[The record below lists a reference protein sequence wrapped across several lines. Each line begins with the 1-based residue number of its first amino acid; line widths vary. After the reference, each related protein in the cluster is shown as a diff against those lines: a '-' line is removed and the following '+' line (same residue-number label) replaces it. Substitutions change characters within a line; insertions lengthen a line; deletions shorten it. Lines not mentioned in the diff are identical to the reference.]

1 MRRMLL
7 ILLLLFTLPALA
19 DSGLEIIPLKH
30 RTHDQV
36 LPVLRPLVEAGGSVT
51 GANNKIFVRASAANR
66 AQIRQALAAID
77 TPVRRL
83 LITVAQE
90 NDSAGDE
97 QGASV
102 SGRVGGS
109 SVQGRIDGG
118 RDERGLVLR
127 GEGRD
132 ASLRA
137 QTYGTRDVS
146 TRRVRQEVQVIEGG
160 QALIRTGISIP
171 LTLTQF
177 IVGPSGGWVAQSTV
191 IRDVGSGFV
200 ARPALQGDTATVEI
214 LPQTETLTDPVSGRV
229 DASYLSTTVSGRLGE
244 WIPLGG
250 INQSGDAERSGTGY
264 YGTRGSLER
273 QRILLKVEAVD

>member
-1 MRRMLL
+1 MRRMFLL
-7 ILLLLFTLPALA
+7 ILFLLTLPALA
-19 DSGLEIIPLKH
+19 QTGLEIIPLKH

-36 LPVLRPLVEAGGSVT
+36 LPVLQPLVEEGGSIS

-66 AQIRQALAAID
+66 AQIRRALAAID

-83 LITVAQE
+83 VITVAQD
-90 NDSAGDE
+90 NDVARDE
-97 QGASV
+97 EGASV
-102 SGRVGGS
+102 SGRVGGGA
-109 SVQGRIDGG
+109 VEGRIDGG
-118 RDERGLVLR
+118 RDGRGLVIR

-132 ASLRA
+132 ASIRA

-160 QALIRTGISIP
+160 QALIRTGVSIP

-177 IVGPSGGWVAQSTV
+177 IAGPGGGWVAQSTV

-200 ARPALQGDTATVEI
+200 ARPTLQGDTVTVEI
-214 LPQTETLTDPVSGRV
+214 LPQTETLSDPVSGRV
-229 DASYLSTTVSGRLGE
+229 DSSHLSTTVSGRLGE

-250 INQSGDAERSGTGY
+250 INASDDATQSSPGR

-273 QRILLKVEAVD
+273 QRILLKVEALD

>member
-1 MRRMLL
+1 MRRLLLL
-7 ILLLLFTLPALA
+7 ILFLFSLPALA
-19 DSGLEIIPLKH
+19 QTGLEIIPLKH
-30 RTHDQV
+30 RTHEQV
-36 LPVLRPLVEAGGSVT
+36 LPVLRPLVEAGGSIS

-83 LITVAQE
+83 VITVAQE
-90 NDSAGDE
+90 NDAASDA
-97 QGASV
+97 QGTAV
-102 SGRVGGS
+102 SGRVGGGA
-109 SVQGRIDGG
+109 VQGRIDGG
-118 RDERGLVLR
+118 RDERGLVIR

-132 ASLRA
+132 ASIRA

-160 QALIRTGISIP
+160 QALIRTGTSLP

-177 IVGPSGGWVAQSTV
+177 IAGPNGGWVAQSTV
-191 IRDVGSGFV
+191 ILDVGSGFV
-200 ARPALQGDTATVEI
+200 ARPTLQGDTVTVEI
-214 LPQTETLTDPVSGRV
+214 LPQTETLTDPVSGRI
-229 DASYLSTTVSGRLGE
+229 DSSHLATTVSGRLGE

-250 INQSGDAERSGTGY
+250 INQSDDAENSGTGH

-273 QRILLKVEAVD
+273 QRILLKVEVID